1 VHSNEVGAG
10 LEGLLRHRQGDL
22 TGIMNGVDYDRW
34 SPEKDPLI
42 PQHYSPQDLSGKA
55 ACKAALQQEVGLDP
69 AAGTM
74 LCATIGRLAHQKGY
88 DVLAETV
95 PSMMERG
102 VQLLL
107 LGTGDAVL
115 EEQFA
120 ALATR
125 YPGHVS
131 AQLRFDDKLAHRIEA
146 GADVFMMPSRFE
158 PCGLNQLYSLRY
170 GTLPLVHAVG
180 GLNDSISEGPQS
192 GRSSRSSGPGAR
204 ALARQG
210 RLARRATEGDGPRP
224 LLGAGGRP
232 VRSSVPHVTVGL
244 RPKKPR
250 ATILMK
256 LRRILN
262 FTPGRLDPLHLP
274 LRDRPRDR
282 RPDPRRRPLPRRGV
296 PRERRRRR
304 LRMLP
309 ADHRAAHR
317 PRLQRQLRRLP
328 SP

>member
-1 VHSNEVGAG
+1 
-10 LEGLLRHRQGDL
+10 QGDL

-131 AQLRFDDKLAHRIEA
+131 AQLRFDDKLA
-146 GADVFMMPSRFE
+146 
-158 PCGLNQLYSLRY
+158 
-170 GTLPLVHAVG
+170 
-180 GLNDSISEGPQS
+180 
-192 GRSSRSSGPGAR
+192 
-204 ALARQG
+204 
-210 RLARRATEGDGPRP
+210 RRAPGGDGPRP

-232 VRSSVPHVTVGL
+232 VRGSVPHVTVGL